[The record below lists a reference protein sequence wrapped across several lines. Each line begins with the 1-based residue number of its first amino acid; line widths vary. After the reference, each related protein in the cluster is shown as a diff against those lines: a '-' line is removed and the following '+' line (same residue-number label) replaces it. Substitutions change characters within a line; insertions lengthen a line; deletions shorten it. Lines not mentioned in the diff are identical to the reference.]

1 MPMMSERWLLWSPRI
16 LGILVSVFIG
26 MFALDAFGPG
36 KPILQVLPDFFI
48 HLIPALTVLG
58 LVALSWRRE
67 WIGGLACIALA
78 VMYALSVG
86 SRHTDWVLLISGP
99 LLVVGA
105 LFLWS
110 WQHRRLLG
118 AS

>member
-1 MPMMSERWLLWSPRI
+1 MPTMSDRLVLWSPRI

-26 MFALDAFGPG
+26 MFALDAFSPE
-36 KPILQVLPDFFI
+36 KPIVEALPDFFI

-86 SRHTDWVLLISGP
+86 SRHADWVLLISGP
-99 LLVVGA
+99 LLIVGA

>member
-1 MPMMSERWLLWSPRI
+1 MPAMSDRLLLWSRRI

-26 MFALDAFGPG
+26 MFAPDAFSPE
-36 KPILQVLPDFFI
+36 KPILEALPDFFI

-58 LVALSWRRE
+58 LVSLSWRRE

-86 SRHTDWVLLISGP
+86 SRHADWVLLISGP
-99 LLVVGA
+99 LLIVGA

-110 WQHRRLLG
+110 WQHGGLLG